1 MHRAVRSSRSTDAVS
16 TQMSGGFN
24 PGANSFNPNAGSFIP
39 GGAPAFVPGQPYGG
53 PAAYG
58 AQQGQQQ
65 QQQQGGNPADYYNQY
80 AGAPYGAPG
89 AGYGA
94 CVRSVENSCPRGR
107 TDPLSHMQVDN
118 TAMPRSRATVRRQL
132 VTARTTL
139 SPLATTTTTTA
150 EEDPEATSSRRRSSR
165 RLAFMSRPSGP
176 ASSAPRWTRRPS
188 QRASL

>member
-1 MHRAVRSSRSTDAVS
+1 MHRVVRSSRSTDAVS

-94 CVRSVENSCPRGR
+94 CVRSVENSCPGGELTPCHICRWTIRLCPAAG
-107 TDPLSHMQVDN
+107 L
-118 TAMPRSRATVRRQL
+118 RSGASWLRRARPFRRSLQQQQQ
-132 VTARTTL
+132 
-139 SPLATTTTTTA
+139 
-150 EEDPEATSSRRRSSR
+150 RRRRTR
-165 RLAFMSRPSGP
+165 RLPAAAAAAAADSR
-176 ASSAPRWTRRPS
+176 
-188 QRASL
+188 L